1 MTFTEILEHF
11 KNHELIRRDFWFEGN
26 SIKLSDDNSVIG
38 MFRVYKDNVYLPI
51 DSLYSIYPIFTD
63 DEHSTNITYKL
74 HIRDLIADDWI
85 VFDKSKTKEC
95 PFLLRNLNKATE
107 KQLMALMAINKLKS
121 DFYSMSYEEKQKLYE
136 KYPDLIVEC

>member
-1 MTFTEILEHF
+1 MTFSEILEHF

-51 DSLYSIYPIFTD
+51 DSVYSIFPICTD
-63 DEHSTNITYKL
+63 DEYSTNITEKL
-74 HIRDLIADDWI
+74 HIRDLIADDWR
-85 VFDKSKTKEC
+85 VFDESKTKEC

-121 DFYSMSYEEKQKLYE
+121 DFDSMSDEEKQELYE
-136 KYPDLIVEC
+136 KYPDLIIPC

>member
-1 MTFTEILEHF
+1 MTFSEILEHF

-51 DSLYSIYPIFTD
+51 NSVYSIFPICTD
-63 DEHSTNITYKL
+63 DEYSTNITKKL
-74 HIRDLIADDWI
+74 HIRDLIADDWR
-85 VFDKSKTKEC
+85 VFDESKTKEC
-95 PFLLRNLNKATE
+95 PFLLRNLNKATK

-121 DFYSMSYEEKQKLYE
+121 DFDSMSDEEKQELYE
-136 KYPDLIVEC
+136 KYPDLIIPC